1 MYTLLVKEVEVDMNK
16 KSNVSIILDTQHVYV
31 LHVCAISF
39 LFFFFPSATCF
50 DFSFVNSAPVQCL
63 WVPQILLFQQIF
75 H

>member
-39 LFFFFPSATCF
+39 LFFFS
-50 DFSFVNSAPVQCL
+50 FSNMF
-63 WVPQILLFQQIF
+63 
-75 H
+75 